1 MRISD
6 CSSDVCSSDLFQLGG
21 RRAAGVAVNA
31 VQGQVVGGDFGLFKQ
46 GGDQAVG
53 HAAVADAFTHGVNA
67 RVVGLQRIVHH
78 NAAVRLD
85 AGAFGQVSVG
95 PDRKITR
102 LNSSY

>member
-78 NAAVRLD
+78 NR
-85 AGAFGQVSVG
+85 SEERRVG
-95 PDRKITR
+95 KECVGTC
-102 LNSSY
+102 SSRWSPYH